1 MSELGPVDRSWRML
15 APPDAALVRLSG
27 SAARR
32 RAQQRRIHALP
43 AGTPV
48 VLLDLRPGSRG
59 RCRRFT
65 ARAGVQAGHE
75 YIPLPSLRRQL
86 LLVEDA
92 REPLRYALQSLLAVP
107 PGMRRLAGPAAAVV
121 AFARAPAAWRA
132 VGSLAPGRIVVGRR
146 A

>member
-1 MSELGPVDRSWRML
+1 M
-15 APPDAALVRLSG
+15 VRLAASP
-27 SAARR
+27 ARR
-32 RAQQRRIHALP
+32 REQRRRVRALP

-48 VLLDLRPGSRG
+48 VLLDVRPGSRG

-65 ARAGVQAGHE
+65 ALAGVQAGHE

-92 REPLRYALQSLLAVP
+92 REPLGYALRSLLAVP
-107 PGMRRLAGPAAAVV
+107 PGMARLAGPAAALL
-121 AFARAPAAWRA
+121 AATRAPGAWRA
-132 VGSLAPGRIVVGRR
+132 VGGLAPGRVVVGRR